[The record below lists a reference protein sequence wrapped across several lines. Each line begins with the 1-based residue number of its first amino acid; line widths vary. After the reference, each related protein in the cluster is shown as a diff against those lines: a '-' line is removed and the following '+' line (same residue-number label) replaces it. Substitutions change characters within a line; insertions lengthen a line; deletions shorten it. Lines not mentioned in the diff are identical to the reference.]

1 MVFWKIDKSFYAVIC
16 AFGLCFGMAESAN
29 SENKRKSFFQ
39 GQKPVA
45 ADSVKKDS
53 TKNEPYKPSRQPT
66 FKPKDRFGDPF
77 SSQESPSPLLL
88 DDPASLKLDVEI
100 DTGMNYTIY
109 EKIGDLNYR
118 PTSSMSFEEFKQ
130 YQERQ
135 QLKDYWKNRSS
146 GLDGESAVSGRNLIP
161 PIYVSPIFD
170 RIFGGT
176 YVEIIPRGFVTLD
189 FGGRWQRVN
198 NPSIPIRQ
206 QRNGGFEFDQ
216 QISMNVVGKI
226 GEKLQVTANFDNN
239 NSFDFEN
246 NLKVEY
252 TGYEEDMLQKLEIGN
267 VSLPL
272 NNSLISGAQNLFGV
286 KAQLQFGDLYVTSVA
301 STQRGKTETLTIDGG
316 GGAQGRK
323 FELQASNYDE
333 NRHFFLSHFFKE
345 NYEKWLSTIPNINSG
360 VNITRVEVYVVN
372 RNNDTRTTR
381 NVVGFMDM
389 GESIEK
395 NIYRDNVIS
404 PLNPTANNPAK
415 NNGNNLFDY
424 LGNIS
429 RDADLINA
437 ALEGIGL
444 ENGLDFEKVTTARKL
459 DPNEFT
465 INKKMGYISLFR
477 KLQNDEALA
486 VSFEYTYQGKNYKVG
501 ELSEDYNT
509 VSEDDVIF
517 MKLLRPRKIN
527 IDDPQGN
534 RILTWELMM
543 KNIYAVNATNVE
555 SDGFELRIIY
565 RDDLTGVDNPQ
576 LQAGSI
582 ASTRPLIEILGLD
595 RLNQNNDPQPNGNFD
610 FVEGITIQP
619 ENGLIIFPY
628 LEPFNTALDD
638 VFLPN
643 ESALKEKFVFE
654 ELYNRTKNDAELVSQ
669 KNKYVISGSLQSGSS
684 NEIIIP
690 GFNIAEGSVRVFAG
704 GSALIEGVD
713 YQVDYTFGKVSII
726 NEGVLLSGKTIS
738 ISYEKADLFNFQSR
752 TLLGTRLD
760 YKINDDINLGA
771 TLLHLNE
778 RPLISR
784 NSVGNEPIRNTKY
797 GFDVNFRKESRFLTK
812 MLDKLP
818 LISTKEP
825 SAITFNAEFAQLIP
839 GTSNIVDGE
848 GTSYID
854 DFENTATP
862 FSLSNPF
869 AWKLAAYPQTKDR
882 RFFGSGPRAESD
894 FRAKLAWY
902 QIDNL
907 FYRDGSRKPDGISDE
922 ELENHYVRQVDQREI
937 FVNRSTNIINFQQVF
952 DLAYYP
958 NERGMYNYNTNLD
971 ANGNLANDPRKNWG
985 GITNAIRSEVDF
997 DRANVEYIEFWLMD
1011 PFIQTARGVVDDG
1024 RDNPR
1029 SNTTG
1034 GDLYFNLG
1042 SISEDVLPDGKHA
1055 FESGLAPDG
1064 NILSAAELTDYWG
1077 YVTTQPFLTNAFDNN
1092 SSSRPNQDVGL
1103 DGATNSQE
1111 LDVFNDFVNSVN
1123 GSARIIVEQD
1133 PSADNFSYF
1142 LGSDLDARDA
1152 TILERYKNFNGM
1164 ENNSPIVTGTSTSS
1178 STTIA
1183 DNEDLN
1189 ADNTLSELEE
1199 YYEYQIPI
1207 RPAAGGGVEP
1217 NEFIVDQITSAR
1229 SGEDVTWY
1237 LYRIPIRQFD
1247 QSFGN
1252 INGFKSIRY
1261 LRTYLTNFSE
1271 PVVLRMVNFRF
1282 VASRWRR
1289 YLNTLEEANLSK
1301 DTDTDNIDNFTVS
1314 VVNIEENSG
1323 ATDTQS
1329 GYDLPPG
1336 FDRDQDNTTTINVQL
1351 NEQSLQVCAEDLEDG
1366 DARAVIKQ
1374 VQLDLIN
1381 YGRIK
1386 MFLHADSESAD
1397 DEITAFLRLGDDVDS
1412 NYYEIEVPLKISPVA
1427 TTNRRELWPLEN
1439 EIDMDIDQLYALKA
1453 ERDRLNISKRAVYPL
1468 EGPRKIG
1475 NNQIRMRGNPDL
1487 SSAKWLAIGIRNP
1500 ASPDG
1505 RSHSVCIW
1513 ANELRVT
1520 DFDRTKG
1527 WAANATLNIKLAD
1540 FANVTSTARHTS
1552 FGFGGIQSRI
1562 AERTREE
1569 TNSYDISANIN
1580 VDKLIPEKLG
1590 LKVPMYVSYE
1600 KTTIT
1605 PRFDPANPDLKLE
1618 AALLSYQDE
1627 GEREE
1632 YQKTVI
1638 DETTRRSINFT
1649 NVRKVKVN
1657 PEAKKHIWDV
1667 ENLAFT
1673 YAYSEVMRTN
1683 FNLQNYSKRNYDA
1696 SVAYNYS
1703 PTVEPLE
1710 PFKNIGFLDKK
1721 YLKLFKDFNFNLVPT
1736 SIGLRADLRRELIQ
1750 TVYRNSSGVQDN
1762 ENFQKYFT
1770 FDRTYNLKWNLT
1782 KSLTLDY
1789 NARANAIIDEPNTS
1803 PNGGFN
1809 EDGDYVTQKQYNDSI
1824 KTSLENFG
1832 RLKNFD
1838 QSVSA
1843 NYKLPLD
1850 KIPLT
1855 DWISTE
1861 YRYQASYS
1869 WRAGPFYSD
1878 KEQRDSLDYGNII
1891 QNSRDNSVTGK
1902 LDLVKLYNKVTF
1914 LKNINSPAS
1923 SSRRSTL
1930 KPAAGQKEE
1939 APPKGNKGINGFL
1952 RLLMSVR
1959 SINGTYSLR
1968 EGTILPGFN
1977 KRAYLFGLDSS
1988 FSQPGIPFLLGSQN
2002 PKIKE
2007 QLIKGYQNNEGFI
2020 TKNPN
2025 LTAPFTQSKTEDYTL
2040 KADVSLTPDLNIQLN
2055 AKKLKSA
2062 SYEEIFRYNPDDPTV
2077 GDPNTYVSLSPNR
2090 SGSYSISFMTIKT
2103 AFKKDDDQNNS
2114 TVFEE
2119 FERNRST
2126 ISNRF
2131 NQGLDSTY
2139 YGLNSQDVLI
2149 PAFIAA
2155 YSGKGADDVS
2165 LSPFPKNPIP
2175 NWRID
2180 YTGLSKIPA
2189 IQEVF
2194 QSVTLNHSYQSNFSV
2209 VNYSNSLEYNS
2220 GIGLE
2225 NSIEKYNE
2233 DNFASI
2239 IDGELIP
2246 VYIISQ
2252 VMVSEQ
2258 FGPLIGINVRTKK
2271 RLSAKVEYRTKRDV
2285 ALNITNA
2292 QVTEQKSND
2301 IVFEMGFT
2309 KAGMKMPWKS
2319 QGRVVTLKNDL
2330 TFRFNFTIRDTKTVQ
2345 RRIEE
2350 INTLTEGNLNIQIR
2364 PNISYVL
2371 NEKLNLQ
2378 FYFERNITDPKIST
2392 SFPRATTRLG
2402 FQVRF
2407 SLAQ

>member
-1 MVFWKIDKSFYAVIC
+1 MVFWKIDKSFYALIC

-738 ISYEKADLFNFQSR
+738 ISYEKADLINFQSR
-752 TLLGTRLD
+752 TLLSTRLD

-882 RFFGSGPRAESD
+882 RFFGSGPRAEND

-902 QIDNL
+902 QVDNL

-922 ELENHYVRQVDQREI
+922 EVANHYVRQVNQQEI
-937 FVNRSTNIINFQQVF
+937 FSERDLNIINFQQVF
-952 DLAYYP
+952 D
-958 NERGMYNYNTNLD
+958 
-971 ANGNLANDPRKNWG
+971 
-985 GITNAIRSEVDF
+985 
-997 DRANVEYIEFWLMD
+997 
-1011 PFIQTARGVVDDG
+1011 
-1024 RDNPR
+1024 
-1029 SNTTG
+1029 
-1034 GDLYFNLG
+1034 
-1042 SISEDVLPDGKHA
+1042 
-1055 FESGLAPDG
+1055 
-1064 NILSAAELTDYWG
+1064 
-1077 YVTTQPFLTNAFDNN
+1077 
-1092 SSSRPNQDVGL
+1092 
-1103 DGATNSQE
+1103 
-1111 LDVFNDFVNSVN
+1111 
-1123 GSARIIVEQD
+1123 
-1133 PSADNFSYF
+1133 
-1142 LGSDLDARDA
+1142 
-1152 TILERYKNFNGM
+1152 
-1164 ENNSPIVTGTSTSS
+1164 
-1178 STTIA
+1178 
-1183 DNEDLN
+1183 
-1189 ADNTLSELEE
+1189 
-1199 YYEYQIPI
+1199 
-1207 RPAAGGGVEP
+1207 
-1217 NEFIVDQITSAR
+1217 
-1229 SGEDVTWY
+1229 
-1237 LYRIPIRQFD
+1237 
-1247 QSFGN
+1247 
-1252 INGFKSIRY
+1252 
-1261 LRTYLTNFSE
+1261 
-1271 PVVLRMVNFRF
+1271 
-1282 VASRWRR
+1282 
-1289 YLNTLEEANLSK
+1289 
-1301 DTDTDNIDNFTVS
+1301 
-1314 VVNIEENSG
+1314 
-1323 ATDTQS
+1323 
-1329 GYDLPPG
+1329 
-1336 FDRDQDNTTTINVQL
+1336 
-1351 NEQSLQVCAEDLEDG
+1351 
-1366 DARAVIKQ
+1366 
-1374 VQLDLIN
+1374 
-1381 YGRIK
+1381 
-1386 MFLHADSESAD
+1386 
-1397 DEITAFLRLGDDVDS
+1397 
-1412 NYYEIEVPLKISPVA
+1412 
-1427 TTNRRELWPLEN
+1427 
-1439 EIDMDIDQLYALKA
+1439 
-1453 ERDRLNISKRAVYPL
+1453 
-1468 EGPRKIG
+1468 
-1475 NNQIRMRGNPDL
+1475 
-1487 SSAKWLAIGIRNP
+1487 
-1500 ASPDG
+1500 
-1505 RSHSVCIW
+1505 
-1513 ANELRVT
+1513 
-1520 DFDRTKG
+1520 
-1527 WAANATLNIKLAD
+1527 
-1540 FANVTSTARHTS
+1540 
-1552 FGFGGIQSRI
+1552 
-1562 AERTREE
+1562 
-1569 TNSYDISANIN
+1569 
-1580 VDKLIPEKLG
+1580 
-1590 LKVPMYVSYE
+1590 
-1600 KTTIT
+1600 
-1605 PRFDPANPDLKLE
+1605 
-1618 AALLSYQDE
+1618 
-1627 GEREE
+1627 
-1632 YQKTVI
+1632 
-1638 DETTRRSINFT
+1638 
-1649 NVRKVKVN
+1649 
-1657 PEAKKHIWDV
+1657 
-1667 ENLAFT
+1667 
-1673 YAYSEVMRTN
+1673 
-1683 FNLQNYSKRNYDA
+1683 
-1696 SVAYNYS
+1696 
-1703 PTVEPLE
+1703 
-1710 PFKNIGFLDKK
+1710 
-1721 YLKLFKDFNFNLVPT
+1721 
-1736 SIGLRADLRRELIQ
+1736 
-1750 TVYRNSSGVQDN
+1750 
-1762 ENFQKYFT
+1762 
-1770 FDRTYNLKWNLT
+1770 
-1782 KSLTLDY
+1782 
-1789 NARANAIIDEPNTS
+1789 
-1803 PNGGFN
+1803 
-1809 EDGDYVTQKQYNDSI
+1809 
-1824 KTSLENFG
+1824 
-1832 RLKNFD
+1832 
-1838 QSVSA
+1838 
-1843 NYKLPLD
+1843 
-1850 KIPLT
+1850 
-1855 DWISTE
+1855 
-1861 YRYQASYS
+1861 
-1869 WRAGPFYSD
+1869 
-1878 KEQRDSLDYGNII
+1878 
-1891 QNSRDNSVTGK
+1891 
-1902 LDLVKLYNKVTF
+1902 
-1914 LKNINSPAS
+1914 
-1923 SSRRSTL
+1923 
-1930 KPAAGQKEE
+1930 
-1939 APPKGNKGINGFL
+1939 
-1952 RLLMSVR
+1952 
-1959 SINGTYSLR
+1959 
-1968 EGTILPGFN
+1968 
-1977 KRAYLFGLDSS
+1977 
-1988 FSQPGIPFLLGSQN
+1988 
-2002 PKIKE
+2002 
-2007 QLIKGYQNNEGFI
+2007 
-2020 TKNPN
+2020 
-2025 LTAPFTQSKTEDYTL
+2025 
-2040 KADVSLTPDLNIQLN
+2040 
-2055 AKKLKSA
+2055 
-2062 SYEEIFRYNPDDPTV
+2062 
-2077 GDPNTYVSLSPNR
+2077 
-2090 SGSYSISFMTIKT
+2090 
-2103 AFKKDDDQNNS
+2103 
-2114 TVFEE
+2114 
-2119 FERNRST
+2119 
-2126 ISNRF
+2126 
-2131 NQGLDSTY
+2131 
-2139 YGLNSQDVLI
+2139 
-2149 PAFIAA
+2149 
-2155 YSGKGADDVS
+2155 
-2165 LSPFPKNPIP
+2165 
-2175 NWRID
+2175 
-2180 YTGLSKIPA
+2180 
-2189 IQEVF
+2189 
-2194 QSVTLNHSYQSNFSV
+2194 
-2209 VNYSNSLEYNS
+2209 
-2220 GIGLE
+2220 
-2225 NSIEKYNE
+2225 
-2233 DNFASI
+2233 
-2239 IDGELIP
+2239 
-2246 VYIISQ
+2246 
-2252 VMVSEQ
+2252 
-2258 FGPLIGINVRTKK
+2258 
-2271 RLSAKVEYRTKRDV
+2271 
-2285 ALNITNA
+2285 
-2292 QVTEQKSND
+2292 
-2301 IVFEMGFT
+2301 
-2309 KAGMKMPWKS
+2309 
-2319 QGRVVTLKNDL
+2319 
-2330 TFRFNFTIRDTKTVQ
+2330 
-2345 RRIEE
+2345 
-2350 INTLTEGNLNIQIR
+2350 
-2364 PNISYVL
+2364 
-2371 NEKLNLQ
+2371 
-2378 FYFERNITDPKIST
+2378 
-2392 SFPRATTRLG
+2392 
-2402 FQVRF
+2402 
-2407 SLAQ
+2407 